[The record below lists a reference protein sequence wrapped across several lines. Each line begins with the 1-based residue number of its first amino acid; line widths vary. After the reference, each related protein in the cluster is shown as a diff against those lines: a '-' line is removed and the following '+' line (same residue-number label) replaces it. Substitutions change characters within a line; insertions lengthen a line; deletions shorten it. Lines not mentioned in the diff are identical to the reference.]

1 MYDIVFR
8 EMGLRLPFSNF
19 EVAVFRHLHMAPS
32 QLHPNGIAFVRAF
45 ETVYDHMKIGATI
58 PLFFY
63 CFHIQR
69 SKVDGKWG
77 WVSLKQGNGK
87 LFKAYLESVHHFKD
101 KYILV

>member
-1 MYDIVFR
+1 MFEIVCD
-8 EMGLRLPFSNF
+8 
-19 EVAVFRHLHMAPS
+19 HL
-32 QLHPNGIAFVRAF
+32 
-45 ETVYDHMKIGATI
+45 KIGATI

-87 LFKAYLESVHHFKD
+87 LFKAYLEFVHNFKD
-101 KYILV
+101 KYILVQPSSTKEMLNVFRTASLLNEDVTPCLNELGEPVVKLV